1 MDDFRWWPVPLLFA
15 AALPVM
21 SFPFAFAPG
30 WANGWPGGLTVHE
43 VWSAGM
49 TAVVFL
55 MLFATAGGVGAAV
68 CSRLV
73 RRVKSRSL
81 ILFYGVWLV
90 FGTLAAGAFS
100 VLAFWVI
107 YASALSEM

>member
-1 MDDFRWWPVPLLFA
+1 MDDFRWWPVPLVFA
-15 AALPVM
+15 GALPVM

-49 TAVVFL
+49 TAVVSL
-55 MLFATAGGVGAAV
+55 VLFATAAGAGAAV

-73 RRVKSRSL
+73 GRVNSKNL
-81 ILFYGVWLV
+81 ILFYGAWLV
-90 FGTLAAGAFS
+90 SAALAAGA
-100 VLAFWVI
+100 VGVVAFWVI
-107 YASALSEM
+107 YASALQEF

>member
-1 MDDFRWWPVPLLFA
+1 MDDFRWWPVPLVFA
-15 AALPVM
+15 GALPVM

-49 TAVVFL
+49 AAVVFL
-55 MLFATAGGVGAAV
+55 TLFAAAGGVGAAV

-73 RRVKSRSL
+73 LRIDPRNL
-81 ILFYGVWLV
+81 ILFYGAWLASCAV
-90 FGTLAAGAFS
+90 AAGAS
-100 VLAFWVI
+100 GVLAFWVI
-107 YASALSEM
+107 YASALSGM

>member
-1 MDDFRWWPVPLLFA
+1 MNDFRWWPVPLVFA
-15 AALPVM
+15 GALPVL

-30 WANGWPGGLTVHE
+30 WANGWPGGLTVQE

-49 TAVVFL
+49 TAIVTLV
-55 MLFATAGGVGAAV
+55 LFATAAGAGAAV

-73 RRVKSRSL
+73 GRVEAGNL
-81 ILFYGVWLV
+81 MLFYGAWLASCAV
-90 FGTLAAGAFS
+90 AAGAS
-100 VLAFWVI
+100 GVLAFWVI